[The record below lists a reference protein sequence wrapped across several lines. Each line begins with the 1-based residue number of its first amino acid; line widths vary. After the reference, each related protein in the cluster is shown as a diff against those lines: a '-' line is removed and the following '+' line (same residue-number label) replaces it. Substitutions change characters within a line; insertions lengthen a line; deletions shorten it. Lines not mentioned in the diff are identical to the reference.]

1 MPKYMMCTEDWDI
14 LGTTSQE
21 GHNQGME
28 SLTVPNMHDMVAAT
42 DEAHV
47 LPRYLRPEAVVGV
60 VAGDGKVQIS

>member
-1 MPKYMMCTEDWDI
+1 MK
-14 LGTTSQE
+14 
-21 GHNQGME
+21 

-47 LPRYLRPEAVVGV
+47 LPRYRPEAVVGV

>member
-1 MPKYMMCTEDWDI
+1 
-14 LGTTSQE
+14 
-21 GHNQGME
+21 ME

-47 LPRYLRPEAVVGV
+47 LPWYLRPEAVVGV